1 MADEGATTDAP
12 ESPAFMSALVTEHF
26 ALQSVSSSTISE
38 SGSRAALYLAAL
50 SSGLVAIGFASSS
63 RTSLAALAFSV
74 LPTVFILGWFTVIR
88 LIETSVENIVCHRRI
103 EMIRRYYATLD
114 PRYRGFF
121 VADYDGSGVHGVRYG
136 GRSVLFTMASMVL
149 LVNSV
154 LGGATATLISILGFH
169 LPTVAGAVIGIVV
182 AIGTLALGLGYQ
194 YRRLSPLIGDTGP
207 GPGERQLA

>member
-1 MADEGATTDAP
+1 
-12 ESPAFMSALVTEHF
+12 
-26 ALQSVSSSTISE
+26 
-38 SGSRAALYLAAL
+38 
-50 SSGLVAIGFASSS
+50 
-63 RTSLAALAFSV
+63 
-74 LPTVFILGWFTVIR
+74 
-88 LIETSVENIVCHRRI
+88 
-103 EMIRRYYATLD
+103 MIRRYYATLD

-154 LGGATATLISILGFH
+154 LGGATATLICILGFH
-169 LPTVAGAVIGIVV
+169 LPAVAGAVIGVVV

-194 YRRLSPLIGDTGP
+194 YRRLSPLIRGTDT